1 MFISLI
7 SQTIIT
13 KNSDTSDMLA
23 VWFELLYETFTIVA
37 ILCLLFALFYV
48 ANDELP
54 PGICS
59 LPSTLSTTGQLSEV
73 VKNISTFLLALLV
86 GAAIYVLFF
95 LVESEHLQMLAVVAR
110 LLATLVGIYVF
121 YSEKNKNKHKKDN
134 KEEENKLSIADRR
147 QAKSILQQIYN
158 NRNPRLLHRKPFM
171 TWFDLNAE
179 SFVGFDDGDI
189 GAMFLRMKLLNLFML
204 AFALWMVSNF
214 IKWYMIIFYYGDLSG
229 QNVYHVNPFN
239 A

>member
-1 MFISLI
+1 
-7 SQTIIT
+7 
-13 KNSDTSDMLA
+13 
-23 VWFELLYETFTIVA
+23 
-37 ILCLLFALFYV
+37 
-48 ANDELP
+48 
-54 PGICS
+54 
-59 LPSTLSTTGQLSEV
+59 
-73 VKNISTFLLALLV
+73 
-86 GAAIYVLFF
+86 
-95 LVESEHLQMLAVVAR
+95 
-110 LLATLVGIYVF
+110 
-121 YSEKNKNKHKKDN
+121 
-134 KEEENKLSIADRR
+134 
-147 QAKSILQQIYN
+147 
-158 NRNPRLLHRKPFM
+158 M